1 MSAVGLWTLGLAAA
15 YTVFLVLANQ
25 RLARRPAED
34 RAASFFIGGRRFSAW
49 TVAFCITGLFSGSSF
64 IAVLELSYITG
75 ISALWYGVAE
85 TVQILLIALLLVK
98 PLRERLVVTVT
109 GIIGDRFG
117 RAAQAVAGI
126 ITAVTFP
133 MWSVAT
139 TIAFASALHVFTE
152 LSLPVS
158 VALTAVLLLAFL
170 WGGGMRSVGFNQTMN
185 CLLFAVMAVVGILA
199 LLSGPGRAAL
209 ADLPAQRPD
218 LLDPLAAGPAL
229 ILAWFGTFLVNVPL
243 AQAAFHMSL
252 SARSPGEGQRGM
264 LRAAVIGA
272 PLIVLGAVIGCAAAI
287 AVPGGQRG
295 LVAVPQF
302 LAESLPA
309 PLVALFFLGVWAC
322 ALGWAGPCQ
331 FSGATSLGRDV
342 GSALRP
348 NASPEQ
354 LVRWT
359 RWSLVGLTAVM
370 ILFAV
375 LRTEQ
380 SAWWN
385 ILAWT
390 LRNGATLAPVLAAFT
405 WPLATRTAAGAS
417 MIAGFGAGLGWYQ
430 LSSWHVSDFFFGV
443 HPVWVGMSVNVL
455 VLVLVTLIQVGTAA
469 VWRRDRG
476 AVLALTG
483 ALVLTAVTVQASP
496 SLHVLGLSGPLLLAA
511 VVLVLV
517 AAVRAV
523 RLPQGDRRAG
533 HGQAAAPA
541 QSAGPDAAEPPRAAE
556 NASGETVGAAAD

>member
-15 YTVFLVLANQ
+15 YTAFLVLANR
-25 RLARRPAED
+25 RLASRPAED
-34 RAASFFIGGRRFSAW
+34 RAASFFVGGRRFSAW

-64 IAVLELSYITG
+64 ISVLELSYLTG
-75 ISALWYGVAE
+75 VSALWYGVAE

-117 RAAQAVAGI
+117 RVAKLVAGT
-126 ITAVTFP
+126 ITAITFP

-139 TIAFASALHVFTE
+139 TIAFASALHVFTD

-158 VALTAVLLLAFL
+158 VTVTAVLLLAFL
-170 WGGGMRSVGFNQTMN
+170 SAGGMQSVGFNQTMN
-185 CLLFAVMAVVGILA
+185 CLLFAVMAVVGVIA
-199 LLSGPGRAAL
+199 LLSEPGRAAL
-209 ADLPAQRPD
+209 AELPSQRPD
-218 LLDPLAAGPAL
+218 LLDPMATGPTL

-243 AQAAFHMSL
+243 AQAAFQMSL
-252 SARSPGEGQRGM
+252 SARSPEEGQRGM
-264 LRAAVIGA
+264 FRAAALGA
-272 PLIVLGAVIGCAAAI
+272 PFIVLGAVIGCAAAI
-287 AVPGGQRG
+287 AVPGGDRG
-295 LVAVPQF
+295 LEAVPRF
-302 LAESLPA
+302 LAEALPA
-309 PLVALFFLGVWAC
+309 PLVALFFLGIWAC

-359 RWSLVGLTAVM
+359 RWSLVALTALM

-390 LRNGATLAPVLAAFT
+390 LRNGATLAPVLAAFA
-405 WPLATRTAAGAS
+405 WPLATRSAAGAS
-417 MIAGFGAGLGWYQ
+417 MIVGFGVGLAWYQ
-430 LSSWHVSDFFFGV
+430 LSDWHVSDFHLGV
-443 HPVWVGMSVNVL
+443 HPVWVGMIVNVI
-455 VLVLVTLIQVGTAA
+455 VLVLVTLVQAGSRAT
-469 VWRRDRG
+469 WRADRG
-476 AVLALTG
+476 GVLALSG
-483 ALVLTAVTVQASP
+483 ALVLTVVTALGAPV
-496 SLHVLGLSGPLLLAA
+496 LHPLGLTGPLVLVTA
-511 VVLVLV
+511 VLVLV
-517 AAVRAV
+517 AAVRTVRAV
-523 RLPQGDRRAG
+523 D
-533 HGQAAAPA
+533 APSD
-541 QSAGPDAAEPPRAAE
+541 SAGPRHPLEQAAGSAA
-556 NASGETVGAAAD
+556 G